1 MRNLLVALAALVPA
15 GTASAETVAIIN
27 ARLETV
33 SSAGVIP
40 KGTVIL
46 QNGKI
51 VAVGANVATPA
62 GAVVFDAKG
71 GVVTPGF
78 IAPSTNLTV
87 SEVDQVSETRDD
99 RSGKLS
105 AGFDIQYGVNP
116 ASALIPLA
124 RQSGLTRAVATP
136 VLSRGRD
143 GHRDDSGATDFAG
156 GGGGGEGDPALF
168 AGQAAIVSL
177 ASGPTDLVLSAKVAV
192 ALDLGETG
200 ASAAGGSRGASL
212 VLVRAALQDARA
224 FSKNRSGYESGASRE
239 FGLSRIDL
247 EALIPVVQ
255 GKTPL
260 LIRVSRASD
269 IRQAL
274 RLAREEGVRIILEGA
289 EEGWMV
295 AAEIAAAGV
304 GVLVNPQADLPS
316 SFETLGSRLDNAAK
330 LQAAGVL
337 VAIVGSRDYT
347 NLRQARFNAG
357 TAVAYGLPYEAAI
370 ASLTLNPARIWGM
383 ADRVGSLEKDKE
395 ADVVVWSGDPL
406 ETSTWPVAVFIG
418 GVRQP
423 DSTRAFELRDRYAA
437 PASSYPQAYVNG
449 RP

>member
-1 MRNLLVALAALVPA
+1 MRNLLIALAVLFPA
-15 GTASAETVAIIN
+15 GTASAETIAIIN

-40 KGTVIL
+40 KGTLIL

-51 VAVGANVATPA
+51 AALGAEVAIPA
-62 GAVVFDAKG
+62 GALVIDAKG

-177 ASGPTDLVLSAKVAV
+177 ASSSSDLVLSAKVAV

-200 ASAAGGSRGASL
+200 AGAAGGSRGASL
-212 VLVRAALQDARA
+212 VLVRAALQDARSFA
-224 FSKNRSGYESGASRE
+224 KNRSSYESGASRE

-247 EALIPVVQ
+247 EALVPVVQ

-274 RLAREEGVRIILEGA
+274 RLAREEGLRIILEGA

-295 AAEIAAAGV
+295 APEIAAAGV

-337 VAIVGSRDYT
+337 LAVVGSRDYT

-357 TAVAYGLPYEAAI
+357 TAVAYGLPYQAAI

-383 ADRVGSLEKDKE
+383 ADRVGSLEKGKD

-406 ETSTWPVAVFIG
+406 ETASWPVAVIIA

-423 DSTRAFELRDRYAA
+423 DTNRAFELRDRYAA
-437 PASSYPQAYVNG
+437 PAQAYPQAYVYG